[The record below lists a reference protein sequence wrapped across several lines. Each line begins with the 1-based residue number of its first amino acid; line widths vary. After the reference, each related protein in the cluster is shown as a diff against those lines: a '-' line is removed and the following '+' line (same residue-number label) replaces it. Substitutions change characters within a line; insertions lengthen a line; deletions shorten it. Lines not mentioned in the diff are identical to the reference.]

1 MFMRL
6 LALLVLL
13 SFLLF
18 TNACQKGDDQPGE
31 VPCQGDCLFTVQDS
45 SGTVVKMTCFN
56 RFGIMT
62 DDPNT
67 AVLDTI
73 YGIPDDLDAKFEV
86 EGKAVKFSGA
96 FRANTLAPTFP
107 DPSIG
112 MDDLYQLKL
121 GSISEQN

>member
-1 MFMRL
+1 MLMRP
-6 LALLVLL
+6 L
-13 SFLLF
+13 SFLLLGF
-18 TNACQKGDDQPGE
+18 LLLACACQKGDDKPA
-31 VPCQGDCLFTVQDS
+31 VIPCQGDCLFTVQDG

-73 YGIPDDLDAKFEV
+73 YGIPDDLEAKFEV

-96 FRANTLAPTFP
+96 FRANTLTPTFP

-112 MDDLYQLKL
+112 TGDLYQLEL